1 MTTTLTLPA
10 VLAEL
15 DAVARDFGY
24 PVDWAATLIE
34 VRLRAKFEDD
44 EGDNVLEFQS
54 RRALDEA
61 TGLQKTT

>member
-24 PVDWAATLIE
+24 PVDWAVSIIGA
-34 VRLRAKFEDD
+34 RLESKFAER
-44 EGDNVLEFQS
+44 EEDNVLVFEPSKSELREGAQDRS
-54 RRALDEA
+54 
-61 TGLQKTT
+61 